1 MFASLI
7 YVFYFMPFQIMREVE
22 LQRHLKHENVVAFHS
37 FFEDD
42 EYVYIVMENCSRKV
56 CI

>member
-1 MFASLI
+1 MVASLI
-7 YVFYFMPFQIMREVE
+7 YVFFFMPFQIMREVE